1 MLVRDVMTHPVVTV
15 HTFTPINQA
24 AQLLIAHGFT
34 GVPVLDDD
42 DHLVGIVTESDLLR
56 DRIPVDPRRLDGQD
70 RPATGS
76 PASIVADAMTAV
88 VESLT
93 PGADAADAAR
103 IMIDE
108 RIRCLPIVDGPHLLG
123 ILTRRDLLRATLSAA
138 PDVPAHP
145 DRSQ

>member
-1 MLVRDVMTHPVVTV
+1 MLVRDVMTAPVLTV
-15 HTFTPINQA
+15 HTCTPVNQA
-24 AQLLIAHGFT
+24 AQLLITHGFT

-56 DRIPVDPRRLDGQD
+56 GRILIDPRRLGGHQ
-70 RPATGS
+70 PSTGS
-76 PASIVADAMTAV
+76 AARTVADVMTAV

-108 RIRCLPIVDGPHLLG
+108 RIRCLPIVDGPHLVG
-123 ILTRRDLLRATLSAA
+123 VLTRRDLLRATLSGTA
-138 PDVPAHP
+138 DVAGHLHS
-145 DRSQ
+145 SQ